1 MADDTHVAPT
11 GGFRPWA
18 VGLMQMAGGG
28 LESSLAPEAL
38 PHPPASPRSAAS
50 FDRAQR

>member
-1 MADDTHVAPT
+1 MADDTQVAPT

-28 LESSLAPEAL
+28 LEILLGAGRVAT
-38 PHPPASPRSAAS
+38 PHWAAHQSRFCAST
-50 FDRAQR
+50 